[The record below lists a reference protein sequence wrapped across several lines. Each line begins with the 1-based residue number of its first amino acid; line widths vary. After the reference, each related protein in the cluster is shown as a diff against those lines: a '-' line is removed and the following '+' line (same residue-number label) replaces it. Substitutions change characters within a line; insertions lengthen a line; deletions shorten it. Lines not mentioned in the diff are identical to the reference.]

1 MYGEKYFHT
10 YCINDLG
17 LEARLSIRKKGFT
30 GSAVEVKAGPVPFTK
45 SLLNS
50 EDNILGGIYPT
61 MASIQ
66 LVGDS
71 EFGMSDLLT
80 ANDSDF
86 QVVHVIDGNVDW
98 IGFLT
103 PESFGELDTNNLRY
117 LDLNAFDGLTRLKDL
132 KFIDND
138 GQNYGVSDGN
148 FTKSLLFS
156 VKECL
161 KKSGLQLD
169 ILSLVDRLPVL
180 GADGKTPYRINSLS
194 TGWVFSTDFNSLSS
208 ELVKVGNYFSYS
220 YIDEVG
226 SFSSQILDVDRSD
239 VGAGGGTGILL
250 SPPPLRVDVDIDIMG
265 IFYSP
270 TIDLNQD
277 ALQSIM
283 HDVRVWIDN
292 DIAPESG
299 SKEDA
304 NKPYYQFTAGTV
316 TSWDVLNNIS
326 LFLDCRVS
334 QEGGLWLFESLD
346 SHRLSDD
353 YFKYGYD
360 GNYIGRTERF
370 EVSNIPCDATSI
382 KYKPEGNTRYFDKT
396 LKSVS
401 VNYRYGYKTEFDG
414 LVNLQLNGDFSLG
427 DSGPS
432 ATYTPFGWKRDSIKK
447 PITFNIYRDILTFP
461 NPPTLEFSTPNTF
474 NSFNGLSSDNIKVG
488 KGDVFKMSWEQSIM
502 EFQSLYVKTNH
513 NTMVI
518 ELHASSGQTYYL
530 VNFQEE
536 KGWNDSRYSSG
547 NPIGQ
552 WIKKDSDLVWHFN
565 SSFATVHNTS
575 SSAGIYTPF
584 SEVNLTTQA
593 TPEEGYI
600 TVRFVGSSVTGYRT
614 GSTGSDMYKS
624 EYFARSYIPQEFDVD
639 EQVISYNA
647 WEPNNV
653 ILQTFYN
660 SSYSF
665 KIRIADVRLSVIVE
679 GSKAEGRLYQYTQE
693 GDYFDKLDDINIF
706 LGDEDNLDLLS
717 VIKVGS
723 ATVDKWTTRDNSLQV
738 CPIGLLL
745 AKSIIRRYYRPKIML
760 DGGVS
765 TYPFKLNERIVFE
778 DTPDVEYTI
787 KTGDILSKNHL
798 FQGTLYQNLKLDLP
812 LGGVDFGPNSID
824 RRSGSTN
831 ASMSSGGASQA
842 WVSSQGYLKNIDL
855 TLQKALNGGNVGDKM
870 IIEDL
875 MVIPLQGPD
884 LADMQQGAIWVGDS
898 GVNPSS
904 ASNELGDLSNVNIT
918 SPTNNQVL
926 TYNSTT
932 NQWENKTGGSGGSQ
946 NLDSVLAQGNSSGT
960 YGILLSGIGYGK
972 GYRNRGGSE
981 MYGGASGERMYL
993 RANDGYY
1000 LASFTPASKQMLVIN
1015 PDSSITYEAIPS
1027 GGGGGGSTAWGG
1039 ISGTLS
1045 NQTDLQSALNN
1056 KQNTLT
1062 AGTGISIIGNVIS
1075 STGGGGGGGGVSS
1088 VGLTAPTGFTVSNS
1102 PITSSGNISLSFA
1115 SGYSLP
1121 TTTKQSEWDYAYTVS
1136 HTHSNKSA
1144 LDSISGADII
1154 NWNNAYLDRHTH
1166 SNKAN
1171 LDTINQ
1177 SMGTSNSVS
1186 FAGVTATSTIRIP
1199 TVAPSSPVNGN
1210 IWVGTGVAPQ
1220 PIDGTFT
1227 GLTDTNIVSPSNG
1240 QVPVFNSTNNKWEN
1254 KTVSGGG
1261 GVNGILNATSSISID
1276 ADSAGYYI
1284 EVNVTSGVNC
1294 TLLPAIALTSTF
1306 IEQSNSGKIT
1316 FVAGSGVT
1324 LRKESSKTGRT
1335 KAQYN
1340 VVEIFYKTAT
1350 EAIIKGDYE

>member
-447 PITFNIYRDILTFP
+447 PITFNIYRDTLTFP

-855 TLQKALNGGNVGDKM
+855 TLQKALNGGNVGNKIKITESLVIP
-870 IIEDL
+870 IIPPDAEDL
-875 MVIPLQGPD
+875 EDGSIFIDQE
-884 LADMQQGAIWVGDS
+884 S
-898 GVNPSS
+898 VNPQPVGLDF
-904 ASNELGDLSNVNIT
+904 EDLSNVDIT
-918 SPTNNQVL
+918 TRTDGYVVYWDATAGKYKL
-926 TYNSTT
+926 
-932 NQWENKTGGSGGSQ
+932 KAAGGGGSQ
-946 NLDSVLAQGNSSGT
+946 NLASVLTIGNST
-960 YGILLSGIGYGK
+960 DQHGILLYGAGYGK
-972 GYRNRGGSE
+972 GYRVRGGAE
-981 MYGGASGERMYL
+981 MFGGGAGDEKLYF
-993 RANDGYY
+993 RAADGYY
-1000 LASFTPASKQMLVIN
+1000 LESFTPASKQMLVVN
-1015 PDSSITYEAIPS
+1015 PDGKITHEAIP
-1027 GGGGGGSTAWGG
+1027 GGGGSGSTAWVD
-1039 ISGTLS
+1039 I
-1045 NQTDLQSALNN
+1045 
-1056 KQNTLT
+1056 
-1062 AGTGISIIGNVIS
+1062 TGK
-1075 STGGGGGGGGVSS
+1075 
-1088 VGLTAPTGFTVSNS
+1088 
-1102 PITSSGNISLSFA
+1102 
-1115 SGYSLP
+1115 P
-1121 TTTKQSEWDYAYTVS
+1121 TTLAGYGITNAMSTSHPANIIAGSDITDWDYAYTVS
-1136 HTHSNKSA
+1136 HTHSNKST
-1144 LDSISGADII
+1144 LDSISGTNII
-1154 NWNNAYLDRHTH
+1154 NWNNAYIDRHTH

-1177 SMGTSNSVS
+1177 SLSTTSNVQ
-1186 FAGVTATSTIRIP
+1186 FAQGIFTTRLRIP
-1199 TVAPSSPVNGN
+1199 TVAPSSPQNGDLYLD
-1210 IWVGTGVAPQ
+1210 V
-1220 PIDGTFT
+1220 D
-1227 GLTDTNIVSPSNG
+1227 
-1240 QVPVFNSTNNKWEN
+1240 
-1254 KTVSGGG
+1254 
-1261 GVNGILNATSSISID
+1261 SID
-1276 ADSAGYYI
+1276 AQNVSGKFESLTDVDISARANGYVPYWDSPSSKMKFKAPSSGGSGGVTQILQATSAIALDLDTANSYI
-1284 EVNVTSGVNC
+1284 EVDVSSGVNC
-1294 TLLPAIALTSTF
+1294 TVLPGVALSSVF
-1306 IEQSNSGKIT
+1306 IEQKGSGKIT
-1316 FVAGSGVT
+1316 FVHGSGMSPI
-1324 LRKESSKTGRT
+1324 RKMGSKVGRT
-1335 KAQYN
+1335 IEQYN
-1340 VVEIFYKTAT
+1340 VVEVFYKTAT
-1350 EAIIKGDYE
+1350 EVVLKGVYE